1 MSTITA
7 VASRSKTPI
16 YSSGATGTAET
27 ETAVPTLSGS
37 ATGFSLSGTTVTAQ
51 HRGTTEGGQRTIE
64 ITATYEGVSKK
75 ITITQL
81 ENYIDHYNY
90 GS

>member
-1 MSTITA
+1 MAGTI
-7 VASRSKTPI
+7 
-16 YSSGATGTAET
+16 
-27 ETAVPTLSGS
+27 
-37 ATGFSLSGTTVTAQ
+37 VTAG